1 MGSRHLPLTGVMIPN
16 AAGGGC
22 VPDHRPLSVVGAP
35 PDVVALSPR
44 QALWHGEAMRPPR
57 AARAA
62 FRRLSP
68 RTRTALLHRAGYY
81 APWEGGFDFTPPP
94 LGPGETVGPPD
105 FVGIGVQKG
114 GTSWWYEL
122 IADHPGVTAR
132 PDLHKERH
140 YLSHFGTEPFGPAE
154 AARYHGWFPRRPGTI
169 TGEWTPDY
177 LGYPWVAELLAR
189 SAPDARLLVI
199 LRDPVERFRS
209 GLSFRLSQGALAT
222 ESTVADA
229 VRQGFYA
236 RSLRRF
242 LRYFSPGRILV
253 LQYERCVADP
263 AGQLAATYRFLGL
276 DEDHRPDSL
285 RTAVNVSA
293 HKQTLDPEGVRRLAG
308 LYTDDVDD
316 LCSLVPDLDR
326 SLWPS
331 VAGPGGGR

>member
-1 MGSRHLPLTGVMIPN
+1 
-16 AAGGGC
+16 
-22 VPDHRPLSVVGAP
+22 
-35 PDVVALSPR
+35 
-44 QALWHGEAMRPPR
+44 MRPPR

-62 FRRLSP
+62 FRSLSP
-68 RTRTALLHRAGYY
+68 RTRTALLHRVGYF
-81 APWEGGFDFTPPP
+81 APWEGGFDFAPPA
-94 LGPGETVGPPD
+94 LGPGETAGPPD

-140 YLSHFGTEPFGPAE
+140 YLSHFGTEPFGPAQV
-154 AARYHGWFPRRPGTI
+154 ARYHGWFPRQPGTI

-177 LGYPWVAELLAR
+177 LAYPWVAALLAR
-189 SAPDARLLVI
+189 AAPDARLLVI

-209 GLSFRLSQGALAT
+209 GLTFRLSQGALAT

-236 RSLRRF
+236 RSLHRY
-242 LRYFSPGRILV
+242 LRYFDPERMLV
-253 LQYERCVADP
+253 LQYERCSADP

-276 DEDHRPDSL
+276 DHSHRPDSL
-285 RTAVNVSA
+285 RTSVNASGT
-293 HKQTLDPEGVRRLAG
+293 KRPLDPEAGLRLAQ
-308 LYTDDVDD
+308 LYADDMDEVFA
-316 LCSLVPDLDR
+316 LFPHLDR

-331 VAGPGGGR
+331 ARAGGA

>member
-1 MGSRHLPLTGVMIPN
+1 MSERE
-16 AAGGGC
+16 
-22 VPDHRPLSVVGAP
+22 R
-35 PDVVALSPR
+35 
-44 QALWHGEAMRPPR
+44 LWHGDAMRPPR
-57 AARAA
+57 VARAA

-68 RTRTALLHRAGYY
+68 RTRTALLHRAGTY
-81 APWEGGFDFTPPP
+81 APWEDGFDYTPPA

-105 FVGIGVQKG
+105 FVGIGVQKA

-140 YLSHFGTEPFGPAE
+140 YLSHFGTEPFGSAE
-154 AARYHGWFPRRPGTI
+154 IERYHGWFPRRPGTI

-177 LGYPWVAELLAR
+177 LAYPWVAPLLAR
-189 SAPDARLLVI
+189 AAPDARLLVI

-209 GLSFRLSQGALAT
+209 GLSFRLSQGALAD

-236 RSLRRF
+236 QSLRRF
-242 LRYFSPGRILV
+242 LVHVDRRQMLV
-253 LQYERCVADP
+253 LQYEACSRDP

-276 DEDHRPDSL
+276 DESHRPRSL
-285 RTAVNVSA
+285 RTEVNA
-293 HKQTLDPEGVRRLAG
+293 TATKRALDPEAGRRLAG
-308 LYTDDVDD
+308 LYADD
-316 LCSLVPDLDR
+316 LDDLYSLFPHLDR

-331 VAGPGGGR
+331 AMGDRG